1 MLTQFGCGISALAWF
16 PESLSTRAGYK
27 LEVLPGTASGTD
39 VWELS
44 QEILPTTAALPLL
57 VTSVT
62 SAQETAAGSILSREV
77 CRAEFWISLRL
88 LTGWALVG
96 TALT

>member
-1 MLTQFGCGISALAWF
+1 MLTQFACGVSALAWF
-16 PESLSTRAGYK
+16 PESLSTGEGYK

-44 QEILPTTAALPLL
+44 QEILPTTALPLL

-62 SAQETAAGSILSREV
+62 AAQETAAGSILSREV

-88 LTGWALVG
+88 LTRWALVG

>member
-1 MLTQFGCGISALAWF
+1 MLTQFACGISALAWF

-44 QEILPTTAALPLL
+44 QEILLPTTALPLL

-62 SAQETAAGSILSREV
+62 AAQETGSILSREV

-88 LTGWALVG
+88 LTRWALVG